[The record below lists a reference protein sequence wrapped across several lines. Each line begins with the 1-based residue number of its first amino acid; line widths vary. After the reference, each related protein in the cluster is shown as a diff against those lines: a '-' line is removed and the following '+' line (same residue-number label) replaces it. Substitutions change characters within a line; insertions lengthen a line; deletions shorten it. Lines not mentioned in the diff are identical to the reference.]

1 MCIHVQCDKE
11 RKLDQCNLHLNFLNM
26 ILKSAENVLFL
37 KLENVEVNKNP
48 PRNLE
53 RETIIEHFLR
63 ILLRPV
69 RRFYGAYL
77 FSNL

>member
-1 MCIHVQCDKE
+1 
-11 RKLDQCNLHLNFLNM
+11 M

-53 RETIIEHFLR
+53 RETIIEYFLR